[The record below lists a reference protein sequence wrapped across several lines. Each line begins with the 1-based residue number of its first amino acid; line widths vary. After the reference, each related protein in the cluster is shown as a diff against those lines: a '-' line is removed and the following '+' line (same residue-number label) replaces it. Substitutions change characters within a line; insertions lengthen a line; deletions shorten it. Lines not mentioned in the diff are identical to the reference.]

1 MRLLAAKPYVEHP
14 GDDAHIP
21 IVQRRSL
28 LDLDSRTCRW
38 PVHDPAAPDFFAERF
53 RQTVLCH
60 PLRAR
65 LPRAGRDAHD
75 PRARHG
81 RRGMNHANK
90 RMQALRAARKQPRQ
104 PAIGERARPTAQR
117 IRHAGADFTRGDS
130 GQITMRDSPLER
142 AFARNVITPAQYAA
156 GQKYRHH
163 WYRAGL
169 CDPLGSID
177 LNRIFAADLGSFS
190 GMARTEN
197 QVFHR
202 QRYREAVEA
211 VGKIGSHV
219 LESAVCREIALEQ
232 VGYSL
237 GWGSR
242 AQAYAAAA
250 ERMKDAL
257 DALCKLWGIG

>member
-1 MRLLAAKPYVEHP
+1 MPERISRAATADRSPCATVRWNVPSLAT
-14 GDDAHIP
+14 
-21 IVQRRSL
+21 S
-28 LDLDSRTCRW
+28 S
-38 PVHDPAAPDFFAERF
+38 
-53 RQTVLCH
+53 
-60 PLRAR
+60 R
-65 LPRAGRDAHD
+65 LPSMRPGKNTAITGTA
-75 PRARHG
+75 
-81 RRGMNHANK
+81 
-90 RMQALRAARKQPRQ
+90 
-104 PAIGERARPTAQR
+104 PASA
-117 IRHAGADFTRGDS
+117 IRWDQSTS
-130 GQITMRDSPLER
+130 T
-142 AFARNVITPAQYAA
+142 
-156 GQKYRHH
+156 
-163 WYRAGL
+163 
-169 CDPLGSID
+169 D